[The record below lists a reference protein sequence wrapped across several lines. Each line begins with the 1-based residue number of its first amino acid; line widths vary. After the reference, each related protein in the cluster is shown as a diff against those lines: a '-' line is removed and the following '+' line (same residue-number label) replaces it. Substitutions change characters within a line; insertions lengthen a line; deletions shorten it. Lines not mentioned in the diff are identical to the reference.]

1 MVKLVNLDFT
11 KEIVFDGGNYV
22 LNEKDLGKAEINLAS
37 FQGYNQIG
45 VKVAGRVI
53 NQRDI
58 SLVGFILADDE
69 KEMLDKKRN
78 LQQMV
83 NPLEDFFL
91 VIDNYKIRVSASSSI
106 EYAIA
111 HYENNKYLTKFL
123 INGVCANPCFTE
135 LQAKTV
141 PLAAWLGR
149 FRFPLAMNKSN
160 PAIMGVKLPSKM
172 RMIENEGATET
183 GMIIHIKA
191 LQGNIQNPYI
201 QNILTGE
208 KLLLNCTMAEGETID
223 INTNYGEK
231 SVIQNGKTN
240 FIHKVDLDSDF
251 LQLHVG
257 ENYLEYGADANDK
270 YLEIEIEFSPQFLEV

>member
-1 MVKLVNLDFT
+1 MVRLANLDFT

-45 VKVAGRVI
+45 VRVAGRVI

-58 SLVGFILADDE
+58 SIVGFILADSE
-69 KEMLDKKRN
+69 KEMLTKKRK
-78 LQQMV
+78 LQQLV

-91 VIDNYKIRVSASSSI
+91 VIDNYKIRVSANASI

-111 HYENNKYLTKFL
+111 HYENNKFLSKFM
-123 INGVCANPCFTE
+123 ITGVCANPCFTE
-135 LQAKTV
+135 LHAKTF
-141 PLAAWLGR
+141 PLASWLGS
-149 FRFPLAMNKSN
+149 FRFPFVMTTEEKAV
-160 PAIMGVKLPSKM
+160 MGYKLPEKM
-172 RMIENEGATET
+172 RKVDNEGETEA
-183 GMIIHIKA
+183 GMIIRIKA
-191 LQGNIQNPYI
+191 TVADIQNPYV

-208 KLLLNCTMAEGETID
+208 KILLNCTMAEGEIIE

-231 SVIQNGKTN
+231 SIIQNGTTDYLY
-240 FIHKVDLDSDF
+240 KVDLDSDF

-257 ENYLEYGADANDK
+257 ENYLEYGADTNEQH
-270 YLEIEIEFSPQFLEV
+270 LEIEIEFSPQFLEV

>member
-45 VKVAGRVI
+45 IKIAGRVI
-53 NQRDI
+53 NQRDV
-58 SLVGFILADDE
+58 SVVGFILADDE

-78 LQQMV
+78 LQNMV
-83 NPLEDFFL
+83 GPFEDFFL

-111 HYENNKYLTKFL
+111 HYENNKYLTKFM

-135 LQAKTV
+135 LYTKTV
-141 PLAAWLGR
+141 PLANWVAN
-149 FRFPLAMNKSN
+149 FRFPLTMTKSN
-160 PAIMGVKLPSKM
+160 PAVMGYKLPSKM
-172 RMIENEGATET
+172 RKIDNSGET
-183 GMIIHIKA
+183 DVGMIIRIKA
-191 LQGNIQNPYI
+191 LVDNVQNPYI
-201 QNILTGE
+201 KNLFTEE
-208 KLLLNCTMAEGETID
+208 KLLLNCTMAEGEIIE

-231 SVIQNGKTN
+231 SIIQNGTTDY
-240 FIHKVDLDSDF
+240 FYKVDLDSDF
-251 LQLHVG
+251 LQLHAG
-257 ENYLEYGADANDK
+257 ENYLEYGADTNDTQ
-270 YLEIEIEFSPQFLEV
+270 LEIEIEFSPQYLEV